1 MTVKGGAEGDVHGNG
16 VAWAVQRRRLPHAL
30 LFPLFLLLLLL
41 LHLLAHFESLR
52 SVGCRSLS
60 SSSSSQ
66 CTLEAPFPTAEKL
79 SQSSQTPPTPF
90 GTPQFGTTFHAFSLV
105 SSCLIEGRKVKFV
118 SVAVH
123 TSRRRS
129 PHTLPSYQP
138 LPISA
143 PDYSADL
150 ASQAPFWRQFFL
162 CVSVEFGHVCNSIGF
177 VEFLAVSTG
186 SQVL

>member
-16 VAWAVQRRRLPHAL
+16 VAWAVQRRRLSHAL

-52 SVGCRSLS
+52 SVGCRSSPAPPSRNVHSKLPLQLLRSSHKAPTLPQLPLEHPNLAPLSTLSLS
-60 SSSSSQ
+60 SR
-66 CTLEAPFPTAEKL
+66 
-79 SQSSQTPPTPF
+79 
-90 GTPQFGTTFHAFSLV
+90 LV

-150 ASQAPFWRQFFL
+150 ASQAPFWR
-162 CVSVEFGHVCNSIGF
+162 
-177 VEFLAVSTG
+177 
-186 SQVL
+186 